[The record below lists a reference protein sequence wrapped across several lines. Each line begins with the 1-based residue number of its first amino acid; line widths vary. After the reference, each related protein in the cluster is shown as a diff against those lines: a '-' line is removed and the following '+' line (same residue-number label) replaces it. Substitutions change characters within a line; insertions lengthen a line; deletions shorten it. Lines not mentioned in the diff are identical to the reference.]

1 MYQQLV
7 SNIQRQVARTVFKV
21 KIVQQDGQSVA
32 AQPAPTPAAQ
42 LTESNGSTPA
52 AAQAKTAVPVL
63 AKSSGPSDEQ
73 IRTLGGSGKGA
84 SKGKGSNAAK
94 RRKMI
99 R

>member
-1 MYQQLV
+1 
-7 SNIQRQVARTVFKV
+7 
-21 KIVQQDGQSVA
+21 
-32 AQPAPTPAAQ
+32 
-42 LTESNGSTPA
+42 
-52 AAQAKTAVPVL
+52 VPVL